1 MTGSAGGSPE
11 GPWTVELDAGEQPAA
26 LVGGKGHG
34 LMALSAAGLRVPPG
48 FVVTTAAYRRAVA
61 GGLDRRIERRLAE
74 LPPQAPLDAVE
85 EAAAEVRALLVAAT
99 EGHPATAA
107 VADAFARLGE
117 RCGSGAGGPE
127 GDEVCVAVRSSSAAE
142 DAADRSFAGE
152 HDTYLWVRGVDE
164 VQRRVRECWASLFT
178 ARAIAYRAGGAAP
191 AAGPDAAPDAA
202 PDAMAVVV
210 QQMVP
215 ARAAGVFMTLNPSNG
230 DRSKVVV
237 ESVWGLG
244 EPLVSGLVNPDR
256 FTVDKVTGDVVRRE
270 VADKPT
276 EAVRDPDAGRGVVT
290 VAVDEDRRSAP
301 SLDRD
306 ELAELTRLAKLL
318 ERRAGCPQDG
328 EFAVAAGTAPRA
340 VHLVQARPETVWSR
354 RPIRRVATRTGMDA
368 ILATLTG
375 ATQVE
380 KTARRPERE
389 AT

>member
-34 LMALSAAGLRVPPG
+34 LMALAAAGLRVPPG

-117 RCGSGAGGPE
+117 RCGSGAGGEE

-191 AAGPDAAPDAA
+191 AAGPDAAHDAA

-328 EFAVAAGTAPRA
+328 EFAVAAGPAPRA

-375 ATQVE
+375 GAH
-380 KTARRPERE
+380 RPERE